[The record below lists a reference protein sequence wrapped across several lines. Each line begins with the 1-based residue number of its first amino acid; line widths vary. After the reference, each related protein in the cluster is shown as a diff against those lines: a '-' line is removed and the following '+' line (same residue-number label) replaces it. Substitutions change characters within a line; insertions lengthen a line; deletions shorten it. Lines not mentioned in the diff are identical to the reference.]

1 VFFSGA
7 TRVDKSRFQQEIIEW
22 WNSGNIKVNGLNDEY
37 LLSEEAA
44 IKQQLEELKS
54 RVIQL
59 HSGIL
64 CLKRCSSLSYLLHK
78 MYEIRVELEQLEHG
92 LLQNHLKCC
101 ISPNLKVPAEVV
113 LALSKL
119 SEKRHGVIIA
129 IEHEDNLDDHLQGG
143 VTINAAVSAPILENI
158 FYPGSPLHDG
168 AMIIRDSKIRKV
180 NVLLPLAPHTPEL
193 EALGLGS
200 RHRAA
205 LGLSQVSD
213 ALIIVV
219 SEEKGWISMAFQGQL
234 YPNLGT
240 FALLEKIAD
249 NREDGAR

>member
-1 VFFSGA
+1 ML
-7 TRVDKSRFQQEIIEW
+7 D
-22 WNSGNIKVNGLNDEY
+22 DEY
-37 LLSEEAA
+37 LISEEET
-44 IKQQLEELKS
+44 IKRQLEELKS
-54 RVIQL
+54 RVTQL
-59 HSGIL
+59 HDCIPG
-64 CLKRCSSLSYLLHK
+64 LKRCSRLSDLLQK
-78 MYEIRVELEQLEHG
+78 MYEIRVELNQLEQD
-92 LLQNHLKCC
+92 LLQTHLKCC
-101 ISPNLKVPAEVV
+101 ISSKLRVPAEVV
-113 LALSKL
+113 LALSSL

-143 VTINAAVSAPILENI
+143 VIIDAPVSAAILKNI

-168 AMIIRDSKIRKV
+168 AVIIRNSKIHKV
-180 NVLLPLAPHTPEL
+180 NVLLPLAPHNQEL

-219 SEEKGWISMAFQGQL
+219 SEEKGWISMAYQGQL

-249 NREDGAR
+249 NRKDGAR

>member
-1 VFFSGA
+1 M
-7 TRVDKSRFQQEIIEW
+7 
-22 WNSGNIKVNGLNDEY
+22 
-37 LLSEEAA
+37 SEEAA
-44 IKQQLEELKS
+44 IKHQLEELKS
-54 RVIQL
+54 RVTRL
-59 HSGIL
+59 HDEIPF
-64 CLKRCSSLSYLLHK
+64 LKQCPRLGDLLQK
-78 MYEIRVELEQLEHG
+78 MYEIRVGLNQLEQD
-92 LLQNHLKCC
+92 LLQTHLKCC
-101 ISPNLKVPAEVV
+101 ISPNIKVPGEVV

-119 SEKRHGVIIA
+119 SEKRHGAIIA

-143 VTINAAVSAPILENI
+143 VHIDAAVGTPILENI

-168 AMIIRDSKIRKV
+168 AMIIRNSKIRKV
-180 NVLLPLAPHTPEL
+180 NVILPLAPHTSEL

-219 SEEKGWISMAFQGQL
+219 SEEKGWISIAFRGQL

-240 FALLEKIAD
+240 FALLEKLGNSMD
-249 NREDGAR
+249 EESQ

>member
-1 VFFSGA
+1 
-7 TRVDKSRFQQEIIEW
+7 
-22 WNSGNIKVNGLNDEY
+22 
-37 LLSEEAA
+37 
-44 IKQQLEELKS
+44 
-54 RVIQL
+54 
-59 HSGIL
+59 
-64 CLKRCSSLSYLLHK
+64 
-78 MYEIRVELEQLEHG
+78 MYEIRVGLNQLEQD
-92 LLQNHLKCC
+92 LLQTHLKCC
-101 ISPNLKVPAEVV
+101 ISPNIKVPGEVV

-119 SEKRHGVIIA
+119 SEKRHGAIIA

-143 VTINAAVSAPILENI
+143 VHIDAAVGTPILENI

-168 AMIIRDSKIRKV
+168 AMIIRNSKIRKV
-180 NVLLPLAPHTPEL
+180 NVILPLAPHTSEL

-219 SEEKGWISMAFQGQL
+219 SEEKGWISIAFRGQL

-240 FALLEKIAD
+240 FALLEKLGNSMD
-249 NREDGAR
+249 EESQ

>member
-1 VFFSGA
+1 
-7 TRVDKSRFQQEIIEW
+7 
-22 WNSGNIKVNGLNDEY
+22 VNGLNDEY
-37 LLSEEAA
+37 QMSEEAA
-44 IKQQLEELKS
+44 ITQQLEELKS
-54 RVIQL
+54 RVTQL
-59 HSGIL
+59 HDDIP
-64 CLKRCSSLSYLLHK
+64 CLKQCSRLSDLLQK
-78 MYEIRVELEQLEHG
+78 MYEIRVGLNQLEQD
-92 LLQNHLKCC
+92 LLQTHLKCC
-101 ISPNLKVPAEVV
+101 ISPNIKVPGEVV

-119 SEKRHGVIIA
+119 SEKRHGAIIA

-143 VTINAAVSAPILENI
+143 VIIDAAVGAPILENI

-180 NVLLPLAPHTPEL
+180 NVILPLAPHTSEL

-200 RHRAA
+200 RHRAS

-219 SEEKGWISMAFQGQL
+219 SEEKGWISIAFRGQL

-240 FALLEKIAD
+240 FALLEKLG
-249 NREDGAR
+249 NSMDGENQ